1 MTPFLNSRVSGTH
14 PNVPFPSNHSLL
26 SLVRCDIV
34 RCDIMLSM
42 WSTRKDDRNTSKG
55 ADPVTAPLAADSSP
69 EAAETT
75 ESGLIQTLGW
85 VSAAMGAV
93 ALGLIVGR
101 EIRQRYKFNRRT
113 PYEFYAHSGDG
124 ANDISDGSE
133 LEFGVGV

>member
-1 MTPFLNSRVSGTH
+1 M
-14 PNVPFPSNHSLL
+14 
-26 SLVRCDIV
+26 
-34 RCDIMLSM
+34 MLSM
-42 WSTRKDDRNTSKG
+42 WSTRKNDRNTSKG
-55 ADPVTAPLAADSSP
+55 ADPATAPLAADGSS
-69 EAAETT
+69 EAVET
-75 ESGLIQTLGW
+75 GLVRTLGW